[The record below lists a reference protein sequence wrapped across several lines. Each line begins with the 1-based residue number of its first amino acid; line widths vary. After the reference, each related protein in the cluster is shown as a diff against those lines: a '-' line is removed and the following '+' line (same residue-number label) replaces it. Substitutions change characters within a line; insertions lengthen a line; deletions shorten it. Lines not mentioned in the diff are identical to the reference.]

1 MIGKVNLY
9 CGVITSLF
17 HLFICLHS
25 YQALS
30 LEPPPLDIFF
40 SLLNISRFRVHP
52 PQSLHDR
59 NRCSRN
65 GWRFFARENVAH
77 QRDYMHAMHRRKT
90 REDRFVKIQDTDF
103 PKNFLYNKI
112 LQLLPVSCVGRKY
125 NSYSAHASKSYIYIY
140 LLHSIIVVA
149 VRHINDSTIGR

>member
-1 MIGKVNLY
+1 
-9 CGVITSLF
+9 
-17 HLFICLHS
+17 
-25 YQALS
+25 
-30 LEPPPLDIFF
+30 
-40 SLLNISRFRVHP
+40 
-52 PQSLHDR
+52 
-59 NRCSRN
+59 
-65 GWRFFARENVAH
+65 
-77 QRDYMHAMHRRKT
+77 MHAMHRRKT